1 MNKQIRYTANDDSYH
16 PPAGKRIHWIV
27 REAIGFCV
35 GFTLV
40 SGMMLLVV
48 IGWQ

>member
-1 MNKQIRYTANDDSYH
+1 MIKPVRYIANDEQYH
-16 PPAGKRIHWIV
+16 PPAGKRMHWIA

>member
-1 MNKQIRYTANDDSYH
+1 MKKEIRYMANDDNYNS
-16 PPAGKRIHWIV
+16 PAGKPLPWIV
-27 REAIGFCV
+27 REIIGFCV

-48 IGWQ
+48 IGW

>member
-1 MNKQIRYTANDDSYH
+1 MKKIRYMANDDNYH
-16 PPAGKRIHWIV
+16 QPPAGKKIHWIV
-27 REAIGFCV
+27 RELIGFCV

-40 SGMMLLVV
+40 FGMMLLVV

>member
-1 MNKQIRYTANDDSYH
+1 MKKDIRYTANDEQYH
-16 PPAGKRIHWIV
+16 APAGKQLPWIV
-27 REAIGFCV
+27 REIIGFCA